1 MHQDD
6 VNALTEHF
14 HQELSLKEEALRNL
28 RVVVENANAFQQNG
42 LVESLQDKISE
53 IEVKYKNFEVRTS
66 LNQKIFFLRSL

>member
-28 RVVVENANAFQQNG
+28 RAVVENANAFQQNG

-53 IEVKYKNFEVRTS
+53 IEVKYKNFEVRAH
-66 LNQKIFFLRSL
+66 LI